1 MIYRQ
6 SVTVNT
12 ISAAAVLIL
21 IVRSTDLWSVSFQLS
36 FAATFAIVL
45 VAKRAESFLHT
56 LEWEYRRF
64 GKPLAWIVGT
74 ITISLAAQ
82 LGTLPITM
90 YYFGLFST
98 YFLLTNL
105 IVLPLA
111 TLLVPCGLLSIALSS
126 LASLA
131 SGSSTLVL
139 GGSTFGLLFPHL
151 THALTFLSHAF
162 TRITYALAWLM
173 NHAVAFL
180 DSLPH
185 STIPC
190 HIPLWML
197 LLYYPL
203 LLTLYLLIHNFST
216 SPKQPKRG

>member
-1 MIYRQ
+1 
-6 SVTVNT
+6 
-12 ISAAAVLIL
+12 
-21 IVRSTDLWSVSFQLS
+21 
-36 FAATFAIVL
+36 
-45 VAKRAESFLHT
+45 
-56 LEWEYRRF
+56 
-64 GKPLAWIVGT
+64 
-74 ITISLAAQ
+74 
-82 LGTLPITM
+82 M
-90 YYFGLFST
+90 YYFGQFST

-111 TLLVPCGLLSIALSS
+111 TLLVPCGLLSIAL
-126 LASLA
+126 
-131 SGSSTLVL
+131 GGTTLGIL
-139 GGSTFGLLFPHL
+139 
-151 THALTFLSHAF
+151 F

-190 HIPLWML
+190 HSPLWML

-203 LLTLYLLIHNFST
+203 LLTLYSLIHNFTT